1 MAANTEALNDP
12 NYNPELDDLTLK
24 LYSMMD
30 EPSDELYAQYRQVFD
45 NLPSVSPYSG
55 VLVNPNTCDINDIN
69 NSVAVTVKA
78 LQDYGNQNYPNDP
91 TWHTEIID
99 PSNPDS
105 AVSQLTGGDTT
116 VDPITGEV
124 TYTQPNSV
132 IPNTNNA
139 QDYTDKLLSNLPMIL
154 GIVQQALGLATA
166 LEGLLNPCLGVGDFL
181 GSLKGDLNKILK
193 KIKSAIDDI
202 MNFIE
207 DGIEVIKEAIQAVKD
222 AIAKV
227 MGFITD
233 MVNFIEAEVKKL
245 IKALIDSIKLALSGF
260 LKSLHLDP
268 CLKGLVGGITTMAVT
283 ALL

>member
-69 NSVAVTVKA
+69 NSVSVTVKA

-91 TWHTEIID
+91 TWNDNVID

-105 AVSQLTGGDTT
+105 AVSQLTGGNTT

-124 TYTQPNSV
+124 TYVQPNAV

-139 QDYTDKLLSNLPMIL
+139 QNYTDKLLSNLPMIL

-166 LEGLLNPCLGVGDFL
+166 LEGLLDPCLGVGDFL

-193 KIKSAIDDI
+193 KIKSAIDEVV
-202 MNFIE
+202 NFIE
-207 DGIEVIKEAIQAVKD
+207 EGIQAIKD
-222 AIAKV
+222 AISKV
-227 MGFITD
+227 MNLISN
-233 MVNFIEAEVKKL
+233 MVNFIETELKKL
-245 IKALIDSIKLALSGF
+245 IKALIDSIKLSLSGF

-268 CLKGLVGGITTMAVT
+268 CLKSLVGGITTMAASAV
-283 ALL
+283 L